1 MDAPANHA
9 HSVPPTTL
17 NPAIACIAGIT
28 AQEAGNRD
36 DAVVHFEHALSLAP
50 SLIDVRLLLAFAL
63 GAHGRNRDSHQ
74 VLNETPA
81 LETLPESDL
90 RRLADAAAQLG
101 ATAIGLKTVRILAAT
116 NQNDADLQSMLGA
129 LLHRTGELEEA
140 GHVLHRA
147 VLRWPTHVA
156 TLMNTA
162 RLLVADGHYA
172 GALRNYDRALKVAP
186 QHATARWHRGLL
198 RLTMGD
204 LAGGWTDHEARRTL
218 PVHQVNVPSSIP
230 AWDGKNAAGKTLL
243 LWGEQG
249 LGDQIQ
255 GVRFAAVLA
264 SLGARVI
271 VQCAPALK
279 RLFVNV
285 DGAAQVLADGEPLPQ
300 CDAHV
305 PMLSVPFLLKL
316 FDESSYDAGSY
327 LQGSLGTALPRVSRF
342 QTHDSNHAFNRTRV
356 GFAWAGSPGHTN
368 DQLRSLPVSQLS
380 PLLDGVSAQW
390 ISLQVGARAAELKFL
405 PQHVRT
411 SVVDVAATLIDFA
424 DTAHVISALD
434 RVVTVDTSIAHVAGA
449 LGVPTLLLLPFVP
462 DWRWQLAREDSP
474 WYRSVRVLRQPSPGD
489 WPSVIDR
496 VHRELSAGGQAR
508 AA

>member
-1 MDAPANHA
+1 MNAADSYSPH
-9 HSVPPTTL
+9 VPPTTI
-17 NPAIACIAGIT
+17 NPVLACIAGMA
-28 AQEAGNRD
+28 AQEAGNMD
-36 DAVVHFEHALSLAP
+36 EAVLQFEHALLLAP
-50 SLIDVRLLLAFAL
+50 ALIDVRLSLAFAL
-63 GAHGRNRDSHQ
+63 GVHGRTREAHR
-74 VLNETPA
+74 VLHETPA
-81 LETLPESDL
+81 LETLPECDL

-101 ATAIGLKTVRILAAT
+101 ATAIALKTVRILAEA
-116 NQNDADLQSMLGA
+116 NREDAELQSMLGA
-129 LLHRTGELEEA
+129 LLHRTGEMEEA

-172 GALRNYDRALKVAP
+172 GALRNYDRALKTAP
-186 QHATARWHRGLL
+186 HHATARWHRGLL

-204 LAGGWTDHEARRTL
+204 MAGGWTDHEARRTL
-218 PVHQVNVPSSIP
+218 PVHTVTVPNGIP
-230 AWDGKNAAGKTLL
+230 AWDGKNASGKTLL

-255 GVRFAAVLA
+255 GVRFAAMLA

-271 VQCAPALK
+271 VRCAPALK
-279 RLFVNV
+279 RLFANV
-285 DGAAQVLADGEPLPQ
+285 DGAALVVADGEVLPA

-316 FDESSYDAGSY
+316 FDETSYRAGSY
-327 LQGSLGTALPRVSRF
+327 LQHSLSTAGATVSRARSHEPRQQF
-342 QTHDSNHAFNRTRV
+342 SRTRV
-356 GFAWAGSPGHTN
+356 GFAWAGSPGHSN
-368 DQLRSLPVSQLS
+368 DRLRSLPVSQLA

-390 ISLQVGARAAELKFL
+390 ISLQVGARASELTML
-405 PQHVRT
+405 PQQADT
-411 SVVDVAATLIDFA
+411 AVVDVASTLVDFA
-424 DTAHVISALD
+424 DTAHVIGALD
-434 RVVTVDTSIAHVAGA
+434 RVVTVDTSVAHLAGA

-462 DWRWQLAREDSP
+462 DWRWQLSREDSP
-474 WYRSVRVLRQPSPGD
+474 WYEAIRIVRQPSPGD
-489 WPSVIDR
+489 WTSVIAR